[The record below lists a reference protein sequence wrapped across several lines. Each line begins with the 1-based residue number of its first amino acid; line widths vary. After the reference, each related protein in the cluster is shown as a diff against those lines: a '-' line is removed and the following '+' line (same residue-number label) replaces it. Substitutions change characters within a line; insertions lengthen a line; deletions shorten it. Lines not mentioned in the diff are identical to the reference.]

1 MFYRFARALLIFIFT
16 LFFRWDVQGREN
28 LPHEGAYMLCAN
40 HFSWW
45 DPPAVG
51 AIPKRF
57 VKFMAKE
64 ELLKMPLT
72 GKILK
77 ALGAFPVKRGAA
89 DRRALK
95 TALQILAAGGV
106 LLIFPEGT
114 RSRTGKLLPP
124 QPGVGYIVAKSKV
137 PVVPVGVIGPYK
149 LFRPLR
155 IRIGKPLEFTEY
167 YDVKLK
173 KEQYEEIAKEIMAA
187 IAELLQQK

>member
-1 MFYRFARALLIFIFT
+1 LFYWFARALLIFIFT
-16 LFFRWDVQGREN
+16 FFFRWDVQGREN
-28 LPHEGAYMLCAN
+28 LPPEGAYILCAN

-45 DPPAVG
+45 DPPSVG
-51 AIPKRF
+51 AVPKRK

-64 ELLKMPLT
+64 ELLKIPLV

-95 TALQILAAGGV
+95 TALTTLAQGGV

-124 QPGVGYIVAKSKV
+124 QPGVGYIAAKSKA
-137 PVVPVGVIGPYK
+137 PVIPVGIIGPYQ

-155 IRIGKPLEFTEY
+155 IRIGKPLVFTEY

-173 KEQYEEIAKEIMAA
+173 NEQYEEIAKQIMAA
-187 IAELLQQK
+187 IRQQLEQK